1 MKIVSIEEYSRKYM
15 VFERKLLN
23 LATNEHEFTRIGTA
37 IRHKILKFLYVTF
50 CFNSSIV

>member
-23 LATNEHEFTRIGTA
+23 LATNGPGAASGRNQ
-37 IRHKILKFLYVTF
+37 KVKFVLL
-50 CFNSSIV
+50 